1 MLFRPPLFL
10 PFFLI
15 SLSFLAV
22 VFLSFAPFN
31 TFAFPISGFL
41 PEIQL
46 GSLRSTVSSPSGPG
60 RSQLNTRFLVH
71 FELENHAL
79 VMVLLHTFSNNH
91 ACIVIRTGRATYRY
105 GLYQKRSDSMAYRP
119 TSSPAVIIS
128 QCAGVVA
135 DGLA

>member
-15 SLSFLAV
+15 SVSFLAV
-22 VFLSFAPFN
+22 PFLSFAPFY
-31 TFAFPISGFL
+31 TFAFSISGFL

-46 GSLRSTVSSPSGPG
+46 GSLGSTVSSPGGPG
-60 RSQLNTRFLVH
+60 RSQLNKRFLVH
-71 FELENHAL
+71 SELENHTP

-91 ACIVIRTGRATYRY
+91 ACIVIRTGHATYRY
-105 GLYQKRSDSMAYRP
+105 GVYQKRSGSMAYRP
-119 TSSPAVIIS
+119 TSSPAVISS